1 MEEAHREAR
10 RLADEPELPPLLMH
24 FVQERWQEQF
34 GLIEV
39 G

>member
-10 RLADEPELPPLLMH
+10 RVVAEGALSGELRR
-24 FVQERWQEQF
+24 FVDERWQQQF